1 MAITSNDI
9 KLYQAQD
16 NTDNDSGGGS
26 RTNVEIEDGAVNNLF
41 PDISRIDTVSGDVGL
56 RKVFPVVGTLNN
68 DVYYGAHSMIR
79 KPPTDPKVSSMLFYT
94 DSPHDKRAEAQNK
107 IESYVTA
114 SYLEQFW
121 LYGTNIQGA
130 RTVQFLANLEAPIP
144 DAGEVYA
151 LRENTKEQYIRIVE
165 VEKQEVTLN
174 YNNTA
179 YKRNL
184 LICQIDQPLKDTFNG
199 SAFNPSGQ
207 VDGSTDTF
215 ATQVSDAA
223 KFYGT
228 KTLSEDITTGDTSLK
243 VDAIFEQLVPATK
256 SQTALVNQDA
266 LASGNILV
274 PTGSIKNISLVV
286 GLIPVDTIINLPDA
300 ITPKSITKFNYDVTD
315 DGLGNLY
322 YSGRIVATV
331 DYKEANVTWI
341 DGSLNGSINVIYQ
354 PANIFESNIQYTGD
368 ILINSANQGYVY
380 VKNLSPMPSPMD
392 LYVDYRSQGKW
403 YRISSNG
410 DGTLGNDPTIGA
422 GLLNDNGDGTGT
434 VSLTLGSVPD
444 LESSVIVSWGSSE
457 RLTNRKT
464 FIASETQAYLHIDLG
479 KTNIDLTSFA
489 WEIYMPAYSE
499 TRFITSDSDGNLVDS
514 GSRVNGRIDPVTGE
528 IFIENSSGSNTFEPV
543 PSANNM
549 IIDFDYAEEGV
560 GDPGEIKSV
569 VFSRTPTGSELA
581 IGSETT
587 ATGALSFSIG
597 ETVQIDSVR
606 LELTT
611 DYSSALPSAVTL
623 RPIVLVSNNLG
634 ELRPVGLSQTEPKWG
649 DVAVNG
655 DVTLSFPTV
664 VSKKYVGVTSNG
676 FFGSTPVY
684 EDVTFYLRLA
694 SSVSGNGNDEIIT
707 TYKTGNASSYP
718 LSHNITGKLETLAKY
733 VVRTVPNLVG
743 EVGLTFLS
751 TTQNGKY
758 QLFSK
763 NGIVYNNFTNTG
775 IGTNIGEIDYVTGIL
790 TIDYFDQPY
799 TMNVDFNKLF
809 SDDIGDSNNTAA
821 NISFRTASTKLT
833 AGSLQLRYETAN
845 GSYNATSDNAGVITG
860 TDIDSAESR
869 TDPIT
874 GMASVVFTTP
884 VIPNSVVY
892 DAVAETSLPLDPE
905 LLGLDPVRLPSD
917 GRVPV
922 FANGRHLVIFHEN
935 TTTTTNPT
943 PLANDVETLA
953 RTGQSYIEVIDKD
966 GKRLANDQ
974 YVADRVLGTVTFA
987 DPLTLEDKYGDT
999 LTGPFSVVDRIED
1012 MLLATDVQI
1021 NGLIQLSGA
1030 LSYDFP
1036 KDETKVA
1043 SSLVWGDIG
1052 SRVYN
1057 LFTQEIW
1064 NNGNP
1069 EWSDTLIGDDT
1080 TAKYDDIN
1088 YAIGIDNQ
1096 SSTSGRWAIIF
1107 TSSTTVKVAEEK
1119 LGVVQEGISISI
1131 DDVAPINPATGNP
1144 YFTMLKGGFGAG
1156 WVTNNVIRFNTDS
1169 GDANMWV
1176 VRTVQSG
1183 ALSEAIDNIELEI
1196 RGDAN

>member
-56 RKVFPVVGTLNN
+56 RKVFTVVGTLNN
-68 DVYYGAHSMIR
+68 DIYYGAHSMIR
-79 KPPTDPKVSSMLFYT
+79 KTPTDPKVSSMLFHT

-130 RTVQFLANLEAPIP
+130 RTVQFLANLETPIP

-151 LRENTKEQYIRIVE
+151 LRESTKEQYIRIVE
-165 VEKQEVTLN
+165 VEKQEITLN
-174 YNNTA
+174 YNNTS

-199 SAFNPSGQ
+199 SAFHPSGQ
-207 VDGSTDTF
+207 VNGSTDTF

-228 KTLSEDITTGDTSLK
+228 KTLNEDITIGNTSLK
-243 VDAIFEQLVPATK
+243 VDSIFEQLVPATK
-256 SQTALVNQDA
+256 SQSPLVNVDA
-266 LASGNILV
+266 VAKGKILV
-274 PTGSIKNISLVV
+274 ATGSVKNISLYVGTLSSGSVV
-286 GLIPVDTIINLPDA
+286 KFPEA
-300 ITPKSITKFNYDVTD
+300 ITPKSLNKFFFNTTD
-315 DGLGNLY
+315 DGIGNLY
-322 YSGRIVATV
+322 YNSNKIGVI
-331 DYKEANVTWI
+331 DYKEGTLTW
-341 DGSLNGSINVIYQ
+341 DGQSLGGTLAITYE
-354 PANIFESNIQYTGD
+354 PANIVESNIQFTGD
-368 ILINSANQGYVY
+368 ILINTSNQGYVY
-380 VKNLSPMPSPMD
+380 VRNLSPMPSPMD
-392 LYVDYRSQGKW
+392 LYIDYRSQGKW
-403 YRISSNG
+403 YRIASNV

-422 GLLNDNGDGTGT
+422 GILNNNGDGTGT
-434 VSLTLGSVPD
+434 VSLTLGAVPD
-444 LESSVIVSWGSSE
+444 LDSSVIISWGSNE
-457 RLTNRKT
+457 RLSNRKT
-464 FIASETQAYLHIDLG
+464 FIASETQAYLKIDLG
-479 KTNIDLTSFA
+479 QTNIDLTSFT
-489 WEIYMPAYSE
+489 WDIYMPIYSN
-499 TRFITSDSDGNLVDS
+499 TKTITCDANGVLVSDGGYVY
-514 GSRVNGRIDPVTGE
+514 GYIDPIAGE
-528 IFIENSSGSNTFEPV
+528 IIVNKTGSSNIFEAAPTI
-543 PSANNM
+543 NN
-549 IIDFDYAEEGV
+549 IVINFDYANEGV
-560 GDPGEIKSV
+560 GDPGEIKSS

-581 IGSETT
+581 IGSENFS
-587 ATGALSFSIG
+587 TGALSFSIG

-606 LELTT
+606 LELKT
-611 DYSSALPSAVTL
+611 DYNTALPYAVTI
-623 RPIVLVSNNLG
+623 RPIVLISNSTG
-634 ELRPVGLSQTEPKWG
+634 ELRPVGLAQTETKWG
-649 DVAVNG
+649 DVAANG
-655 DVTLSFPTV
+655 DVTISFPTTSAKKWV
-664 VSKKYVGVTSNG
+664 GSVSG
-676 FFGSTPVY
+676 FFGSTAVY
-684 EDVTFYLRLA
+684 DDVNVYLRLA
-694 SSVSGNGNDEIIT
+694 SDVNSNGNDQIIT
-707 TYKTGNASSYP
+707 TYKTGDAASFP
-718 LSHNITGKLETLAKY
+718 LSHNITGKLEALSNYIIT
-733 VVRTVPNLVG
+733 TVPNIVG
-743 EVGLTFLS
+743 EVGLNFIAS
-751 TTQNGKY
+751 AAIGKY

-763 NGIVYNNFTNTG
+763 EGIVYNNATNTG
-775 IGTNIGEIDYVTGIL
+775 IGTNIGNIDYINGVL
-790 TIDYFDQPY
+790 TLDYFDQPN
-799 TMNVDFNKLF
+799 TMFVEFNKLF
-809 SDDIGDSNNTAA
+809 SDDVGDNTDSAPKVA
-821 NISFRTASTKLT
+821 FRTASTKLT
-833 AGSLQLRYETAN
+833 PGSFQLRYDTAN
-845 GSYNATSDNAGVITG
+845 GSYNATSDNNGVITG

-869 TDPIT
+869 VDPLT

-884 VIPNSVVY
+884 VLPSTLVY
-892 DAVAETSLPLDPE
+892 DAVAETSLPLDPA

-922 FANGRHLVIFHEN
+922 FANGRHLVIFHEV
-935 TTTTTNPT
+935 TTATTNAT

-953 RTGQSYIEVIDKD
+953 RTGQSYIEVIDST

-987 DPLTLEDKYGDT
+987 DPLTLEDKYGDP
-999 LTGPFSVVDRIED
+999 LTGPFSVVDRVED

-1021 NGLIQLSGA
+1021 NGLIQLSGS
-1030 LSYDFP
+1030 LSYAYP

-1080 TAKYDDIN
+1080 TAKYDDLN
-1088 YAIGIDNQ
+1088 YPIQIDNQ

-1107 TSSTTVKVAEEK
+1107 TGSNTVKVAEEK
-1119 LGVVQEGISISI
+1119 LGVVIASLDISAN
-1131 DDVAPINPATGNP
+1131 DVSPTNPATGNP

-1176 VRTVQSG
+1176 IRTIQSG
-1183 ALSEAIDNIELEI
+1183 ALSESIDNIDIEI